1 MGKRERGR
9 GLEREREGGGWI
21 YGERWGARE
30 SEREGRGV
38 GERESDPK
46 RIERRLRIDHNS

>member
-38 GERESDPK
+38 GERE
-46 RIERRLRIDHNS
+46 